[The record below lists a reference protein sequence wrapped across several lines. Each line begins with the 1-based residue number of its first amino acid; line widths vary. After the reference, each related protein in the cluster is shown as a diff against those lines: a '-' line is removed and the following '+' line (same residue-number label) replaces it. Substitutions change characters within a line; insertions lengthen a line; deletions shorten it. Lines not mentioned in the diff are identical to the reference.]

1 MAIPAVQPQAPPQLG
16 ILGLQASI
24 LDLQASILGLQ
35 ANILG
40 SQVRNIRPKTG
51 DFGFQRSQLLK
62 QGIYSQQ
69 FLGHGDSLA
78 HFPKNG

>member
-24 LDLQASILGLQ
+24 FDL
-35 ANILG
+35 
-40 SQVRNIRPKTG
+40 QVRNIRPKTG

-62 QGIYSQQ
+62 QGFYFQQ
-69 FLGHGDSLA
+69 FRGHGDSLA